1 MPLRHSRIR
10 VAQYA
15 RLGSYPAA
23 YRFPAP
29 AALRS
34 FHATSIRRDDAD
46 ASRSHYEI
54 LNVSPDASASDI
66 KK

>member
-1 MPLRHSRIR
+1 MPLRRSRIR

-15 RLGSYPAA
+15 GLGAYAA
-23 YRFPAP
+23 GYRFPAP

-34 FHATSIRRDDAD
+34 FHATSIRRDDA